1 MYIGKTMA
9 AESRGSSGEWW
20 LLASCLMLL
29 MLAGCNTSQ
38 VVPTTVHKTLTL
50 KAGDL
55 RQGGLAF
62 LTPSTVTGQEQD
74 KLALAL
80 VFGETM
86 SQHLP
91 GVRVVSL
98 SETLGAINRA
108 GLADEYRK
116 MIEHYRDTAIFPRH
130 SLQAIGQAAQVR
142 YLAQLKLA
150 EFKRDL
156 RERLSLFGLRLFQ
169 TQYAHLRLDVQ
180 VWDSVEGVIAWE
192 ASEEVN
198 YAYDSGAERPV
209 TFQQMIEL
217 ATLEVLK
224 TLP

>member
-1 MYIGKTMA
+1 MG
-9 AESRGSSGEWW
+9 
-20 LLASCLMLL
+20 
-29 MLAGCNTSQ
+29 SQ

-55 RQGGLAF
+55 QRDGLAF

-86 SQHLP
+86 IQHLP
-91 GVRVVSL
+91 GVRLVTL
-98 SETLGAINRA
+98 PEALGAINRA

-116 MIEHYRDTAIFPRH
+116 MIEHYRDTAIFRRE
-130 SLQAIGQAAQVR
+130 SLRAIGEAAQVR

-150 EFKRDL
+150 EFSRDL
-156 RERLSLFGLRLFQ
+156 RERFSLFGLRLFQ
-169 TQYAHLRLDVQ
+169 TQYAHLRLDMQ
-180 VWDSVEGVIAWE
+180 IWDSVAGVIAWE

-209 TFQQMIEL
+209 TFQQMVQVAAIEL
-217 ATLEVLK
+217 LK

>member
-1 MYIGKTMA
+1 MTG
-9 AESRGSSGEWW
+9 
-20 LLASCLMLL
+20 LAL
-29 MLAGCNTSQ
+29 LAGCGTMGSQ
-38 VVPTTVHKTLTL
+38 VVPTTVHKTLSL

-55 RQGGLAF
+55 QRDGLAF

-80 VFGETM
+80 VFGETV
-86 SQHLP
+86 SKQLP
-91 GVRVVSL
+91 GVRVVTL
-98 SETLGAINRA
+98 PEALGAINRA

-116 MIEHYRDTAIFPRH
+116 MIEHYRDTAIFRRD
-130 SLQAIGQAAQVR
+130 SLKAIGEAAQVR

-150 EFKRDL
+150 EFSRDL
-156 RERLSLFGLRLFQ
+156 RERFSLFGLRLFQ
-169 TQYAHLRLDVQ
+169 TQYAHLRLDMQ
-180 VWDSVEGVIAWE
+180 VWDSVAGVIAWE

-209 TFQQMIEL
+209 TFQQMVQVAAIEI
-217 ATLEVLK
+217 LK

>member
-1 MYIGKTMA
+1 MKLRHHAITSIWHRVLPFIG
-9 AESRGSSGEWW
+9 
-20 LLASCLMLL
+20 LAL
-29 MLAGCNTSQ
+29 LAGCGTMGSQ

-55 RQGGLAF
+55 QRDGLAF

-86 SQHLP
+86 IQNLP
-91 GVRVVSL
+91 GVRLVTL
-98 SETLGAINRA
+98 PEALGAINRA

-116 MIEHYRDTAIFPRH
+116 MIEHYRDTAIFRRE
-130 SLQAIGQAAQVR
+130 SLRAIGEAAQVR

-150 EFKRDL
+150 EFSRDL
-156 RERLSLFGLRLFQ
+156 RERFSLFGLRLFQ
-169 TQYAHLRLDVQ
+169 TQYAHLRLDMQ
-180 VWDSVEGVIAWE
+180 IWDSVAGVIAWE

-209 TFQQMIEL
+209 TFQQMVQVAAIEL
-217 ATLEVLK
+217 LK